1 MLSTID
7 DFLKNEDPIKYDF
20 KNQIKE
26 LDKEDNNIKKFLI
39 YKHSDSS
46 ECDKSQ
52 LLFEI
57 YHKIWGWPLKGE
69 KSYRLVD
76 INGSKVLLGSDTMNS
91 FWKIYEVI
99 LKKFYRSYQNEFHN
113 EKGKKTKAQGKKLYE
128 WLSSDEQIKKVKDMI
143 GSNNKIYK
151 ELNEFA
157 KLTHSIGNF
166 TLLPVGFNSIKGI
179 RWDVQDYF
187 DLFLNKWKT
196 GEWMI
201 DQSKLNSYIK
211 TFLLDEYYK
220 DDKIISL
227 FTDTSESESKDIDGH
242 SKIITKTVA
251 NEFTFNNYI
260 NPSSETEI
268 YNYLYNV
275 NRLIMNRGK
284 IIVKKLS
291 SFKER

>member
-1 MLSTID
+1 MLNKIE
-7 DFLKNEDPIKYDF
+7 DFLKNEEPIKYDF
-20 KNQIKE
+20 KNQIKD
-26 LDKEDNNIKKFLI
+26 LDKEKNNIKKFLI
-39 YKHSDSS
+39 YKSS
-46 ECDKSQ
+46 NSNECDKSQ

-57 YHKIWGWPLKGE
+57 YHKIWGWPLEGE

-99 LKKFYRSYQNEFHN
+99 LKKFYRNYKDEFHEEIKN
-113 EKGKKTKAQGKKLYE
+113 SKAKGKKLYE
-128 WLSSDEQIKKVKDMI
+128 WLSSDEKIEKVRNMM
-143 GSNNKIYK
+143 GSNDKIYN

-157 KLTHSIGNF
+157 KLTHTIGNF
-166 TLLPVGFNSIKGI
+166 TLLPVGFNSIKGT

-220 DDKIISL
+220 DDKIVSL
-227 FTDTSESESKDIDGH
+227 FINTSEKESKDIDSH
-242 SKIITKTVA
+242 SKIITRTFA
-251 NEFTFNNYI
+251 DEFNQSNYI
-260 NPSSETEI
+260 NPNSETEI

-275 NRLIMNRGK
+275 NRLIVNRGES
-284 IIVKKLS
+284 IVKELS
-291 SFKER
+291 SFKQR